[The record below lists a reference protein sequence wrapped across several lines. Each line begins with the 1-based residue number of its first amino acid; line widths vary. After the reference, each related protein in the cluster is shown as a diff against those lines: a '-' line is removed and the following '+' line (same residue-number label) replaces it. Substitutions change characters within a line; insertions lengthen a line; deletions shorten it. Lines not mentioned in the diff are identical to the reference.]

1 METQWGAYLKAE
13 NVPKGTFQL
22 TFTNTV
28 QYLISGL
35 FYVTVTKTNALTQ
48 ADIGALSIL
57 TFFSSIFTLFAA
69 LSLPKALTKFV
80 SEKIGKSLGE
90 EAASVQKT
98 VTKMVLTISS
108 VAFAISA
115 ALSIQLSEFLFNTPD
130 YAPIII
136 LALTYAFLSNVGS
149 VYTSTL
155 QALYLFGKIAILTI
169 TSVLISRMIA
179 IILALLHVGVKGVL
193 IGYVAGSSVALVI
206 AVYFIHGKLPKTTHN
221 APLKPLLH
229 FSFPLFLSSL
239 TLLVLQWADIAII
252 TFMTKDYSL
261 TGIYYIVIQSLTV
274 FSILWLPVTTTIFP
288 ALSARHGLKKSQDI
302 SNILK
307 TTSRYL
313 TYIVVPA
320 CLGLAAI
327 SQTALTFFYGPGYT
341 PGALPLSMLSLVT
354 IFIALCTLF
363 KTTLAAIGK
372 TDQILKIN
380 VISSLSAIIMLLA
393 LVPFLEVI
401 GATIARSITQIIAF
415 ILATWLL
422 RKEIVVQL
430 DKEALWKSAVASI
443 ATIPFLLML
452 ETTLATKL
460 PIVQTLTIEIL
471 TAVSVYAFSLYVLK
485 ALNSQD
491 FELLR
496 QAFPKALTKYITF
509 LENII
514 VR

>member
-1 METQWGAYLKAE
+1 MQTE
-13 NVPKGTFQL
+13 NIPRGTFQL

-57 TFFSSIFTLFAA
+57 TFFSAIFTLIAT
-69 LSLPKALTKFV
+69 LSLPMALTKFV
-80 SEKIGKSLGE
+80 SEKIAKSLGE

-98 VTKMVLTISS
+98 VTKTVLTLSV

-115 ALSIQLSEFLFNTPD
+115 ISSIQLSESLFNTPD
-130 YAPIII
+130 YAPLMI
-136 LALTYAFLSNVGS
+136 LMLTYAFLSNLTTLC
-149 VYTSTL
+149 TSTL
-155 QALYLFGKIAILTI
+155 QALYLFGKIAIVTI
-169 TSVLISRMIA
+169 ISMLISRMIA
-179 IILALLHVGVKGVL
+179 IILALLHVGLKGVL
-193 IGYVAGSSVALVI
+193 IGYVAGLSVALVF
-206 AVYFIHGKLPKTTHN
+206 AVYSIHGKLPKTTHN

-239 TLLVLQWADIAII
+239 TLLILQWADIAIV
-252 TFMTKDYSL
+252 TFMTKDYAL
-261 TGIYYIVIQSLTV
+261 TGIYYIVIQSLSV
-274 FSILWLPVTTTIFP
+274 FSILWLPITTTIFP

-313 TYIVVPA
+313 TYIVVPI
-320 CLGLAAI
+320 CLGLAVV
-327 SQTALTFFYGPGYT
+327 SPTALTFFYGPDYT
-341 PGALPLSMLSLVT
+341 LGALLLSMLSIVT

-380 VISSLSAIIMLLA
+380 VISALSAIIMLLA

-401 GATIARSITQIIAF
+401 GATIARSITQIISF
-415 ILATWLL
+415 VLATWLL

-430 DKEALWKSAVASI
+430 DKEALWKSAVASA
-443 ATIPFLLML
+443 ATIPFLLIL
-452 ETTLATKL
+452 ETSLATKL
-460 PIVQTLTIEIL
+460 PIVQTFIIEIL
-471 TAVSVYAFSLYVLK
+471 TAVSVYTFSLYVLK
-485 ALNSQD
+485 AINRKD

-509 LENII
+509 IENII